1 MCAVVTSDA
10 VEIVRQDVTL
20 AVRDGTLAATVVVA
34 PSRTQASLGALI
46 VCVPGMT
53 YRRTY
58 YDLIVPG
65 HPGYSLAEFAAAR
78 GHVVVTIDNLGTGD
92 SSRPAGSGEVD
103 LARLGAAAAD
113 AAAEARARLVGG
125 DLADRLPSASPA
137 TVIGIGHSM
146 GGGVVVAAQANRSCF
161 TAVAALGFTTQA
173 LAGIYEPAHN
183 EAELTFSQR
192 REWARAHI
200 PPKLWGRTW
209 DELEPYFEID
219 RSGFADLF
227 YGDDVPAEVIAHDTV
242 AATVAPRQA
251 SLDIITPGLGADHA
265 SQIGSPVLLAFGSV
279 DLSPDPRSEVQSYQR
294 SPDITLLM
302 LDDSAHC
309 HNLASSR
316 AKLWERLV
324 SWIEGIR

>member
-1 MCAVVTSDA
+1 VCAVVTSAA

-20 AVRDGTLAATVVVA
+20 AGHDGTLAATVVVA
-34 PSRTQASLGALI
+34 PSRAQASLGALI

-58 YDLIVPG
+58 YDLIIPG
-65 HPGYSLAEFAAAR
+65 HPGYSLAELAAGH
-78 GHVVVTIDNLGTGD
+78 GHVVVAIDNLGTGD
-92 SSRPAGSGEVD
+92 SSRPAASGEVD

-113 AAAEARARLVGG
+113 AAAEARARL
-125 DLADRLPSASPA
+125 LAGNLVDRLPPASPA

-146 GGGVVVAAQANRSCF
+146 GGGVVVAAQATHSCF
-161 TAVAALGFTTQA
+161 TAIAALGFTTQA
-173 LAGIYEPAHN
+173 LAGIYEPAPN
-183 EAELTFSQR
+183 EADLTFSQR
-192 REWARAHI
+192 REWARDHI
-200 PPKLWGRTW
+200 PLKLWGRTW

-227 YGDDVPAEVIAHDTV
+227 YGAHVPAEVIAYDTA

-251 SLDIITPGLGADHA
+251 SLDIITPGLGAGHA

-279 DLSPDPRSEVQSYQR
+279 DLSPDPRGEVQSYKR

-302 LDDSAHC
+302 LEDTAHC

-316 AKLWERLV
+316 GNLWERLLG
-324 SWIEGIR
+324 WIEGIR